1 MARRPSQPAQ
11 RILLVTAGVARAD
24 VWLSAG
30 QKLIPPLVLPARP
43 PHIWVMSRPAAPTH
57 RIFGLLLLGALL
69 PAVPAHATLL
79 WSDVG
84 ARVVRNTGPG
94 EDNLGG
100 KVKRDDKDSD
110 VLYFKFHVDPISD
123 LALEPYFAGFQLFE
137 GNEERLGVG
146 NALEAWGYSAFNTS
160 EIGLSNKVPGEFNLN
175 SAHPE
180 PAHLGR
186 FWPYEDVHRGIER
199 TIVFKVQYVPGGD
212 DLVTVWL
219 DPDLGR
225 GATEKNQPEN
235 ITTRFKAKATFD
247 QIRLRHNP
255 GNGND
260 VNHDGNGWSF
270 SDMAIATSFDDF
282 VVVRFWQ
289 TWWFIT
295 LAAAGVLVG
304 VGTTVRVVEKRKYQH
319 QLQVAKQSSAL
330 ERERARI
337 AQDLHDDLGSSLT
350 RISLLS
356 GLLHADKDNP
366 DLVQSHATKLAQ
378 SADQTVRALEEI
390 VWAVRPGSDSLQS
403 LVDYIAHFAS
413 ELFAGTATRC
423 RLDLPH
429 DLPARALPPEMRHD
443 IFLIVKEALTNPLKH
458 AAAKEVNLQAKFA
471 SSVLEILV
479 QDDGR
484 GFETGSPL
492 THGQHNG
499 LENMRRRAEAVG
511 GTLALTSEPGKG
523 TRVEF
528 SVSFP
533 G

>member
-1 MARRPSQPAQ
+1 M
-11 RILLVTAGVARAD
+11 
-24 VWLSAG
+24 
-30 QKLIPPLVLPARP
+30 IPPLVMPFDL
-43 PHIWVMSRPAAPTH
+43 PHISAVLRPISTNL
-57 RIFGLLLLGALL
+57 RVFGLMLVAISLFEFQ
-69 PAVPAHATLL
+69 AHATIL
-79 WSDVG
+79 WSDEG

-100 KVKRDDKDSD
+100 KVKRDDKAND

-123 LALEPYFAGFQLFE
+123 LASEPYFAGFQLFE

-146 NALEAWGYSAFNTS
+146 NAMEAWGYSAFNTS
-160 EIGLSNKVPGEFNLN
+160 EMGLSNKLAGEFNLN

-180 PAHLGR
+180 PAHLGL
-186 FWPYEDVHRGIER
+186 FWPYEDVHHGVAR
-199 TIVFKVQYVPGGD
+199 TIVFKVQYVPGD
-212 DLVTVWL
+212 DDIVTVWL
-219 DPDLGR
+219 EPDLSR

-235 ITTRFKAKATFD
+235 ITTQFKAKATFD

-255 GNGND
+255 GTGND
-260 VNHDGNGWSF
+260 IDHDGNGWIF

-304 VGTTVRVVEKRKYQH
+304 VGTAVRFVERTKYQH
-319 QLQVAKQSSAL
+319 QLQLAEQASAL

-356 GLLHADKDNP
+356 SLLRADKDNP
-366 DLVQSHATKLAQ
+366 DQVQAHATKLAQ

-413 ELFAGTATRC
+413 ELFEGTATRC

-429 DLPARALPPEMRHD
+429 DLPVRPLPPDVRHN
-443 IFLIVKEALTNPLKH
+443 IFLIVKEALTNALKH
-458 AAAKEVNLQAKFA
+458 ASAREVNVQAKVA
-471 SSVLEILV
+471 SGALEINI
-479 QDDGR
+479 QDDGK
-484 GFETGSPL
+484 GFTPPAPKVEGK
-492 THGQHNG
+492 QHG
-499 LENMRRRAEAVG
+499 LENMRQRAETIG
-511 GTLALTSEPGKG
+511 GVLTWQFSPGNG
-523 TRVEF
+523 TCIQLTVPL
-528 SVSFP
+528 P
-533 G
+533 GRPDAG